1 MFAAGIGKSET
12 NFIVKEPTAGQDG
25 IVAAYRSLSAKDRK
39 TVAEFVDFLI
49 CKSAKTAPDSE
60 KQHRRNKYQNGI
72 HVFVAVKQKQN
83 AYRNNKQIVKLQTS
97 ENLCRL

>member
-49 CKSAKTAPDSE
+49 CKSAKNRT
-60 KQHRRNKYQNGI
+60 
-72 HVFVAVKQKQN
+72 
-83 AYRNNKQIVKLQTS
+83 
-97 ENLCRL
+97 